1 MTMLRKVFLVLNLLL
16 GAVLALTPFVLFP
29 VCGPMPNGKYM
40 MCHYSGIFIAGMGA
54 LIVVLSLL
62 ALWGHR
68 KRWAASLSGV
78 LSIVA
83 ALLCYLVPMRIIV
96 IGDKAGWGWECGLCK
111 AADMACHTTTMPAVT
126 VLVSALVLVNVFAL
140 IYGFVGRG
148 R

>member
-1 MTMLRKVFLVLNLLL
+1 MTMLRKAFLVLNLLL

-29 VCGPMPNGKYM
+29 VCGPMPNGKHM
-40 MCHYSGIFIAGMGA
+40 MCHYSGTFIAGMGA

-62 ALWGHR
+62 AFWGHR
-68 KRWAASLSGV
+68 KRWVSSLSGI

-126 VLVSALVLVNVFAL
+126 VLVSALVLVNVVAL
-140 IYGFVGRG
+140 IHGFVGRG

>member
-1 MTMLRKVFLVLNLLL
+1 MTMLRKAFLVLNLLL

-40 MCHYSGIFIAGMGA
+40 MCHYSGIFITGMGA

>member
-1 MTMLRKVFLVLNLLL
+1 MKKILFILNALL
-16 GAVLALTPFVLFP
+16 GVVLALTPFVLFP

-40 MCHYSGIFIAGMGA
+40 MCHYSGIFITGMGA

-68 KRWAASLSGV
+68 QRWVAPLSGV

-83 ALLCYLVPMRIIV
+83 ALLSYLVPMRIVV
-96 IGDKAGWGWECGLCK
+96 IGNKATMGWECGLCK
-111 AADMACHTTTMPAVT
+111 AADMACHTATMPTVT
-126 VLVSALVLVNVFAL
+126 VLVSALVLVNVVAL
-140 IYGFVGRG
+140 IHGFVGRG

>member
-1 MTMLRKVFLVLNLLL
+1 MKKILFILNALL
-16 GAVLALTPFVLFP
+16 GVVLALTPFVLFP

-40 MCHYSGIFIAGMGA
+40 MCHYSGIFITGMGA

-68 KRWAASLSGV
+68 KRWVAPLSGV

-83 ALLCYLVPMRIIV
+83 ALLSYLVPMRIVV
-96 IGDKAGWGWECGLCK
+96 IGNKATMGWEGGLCK
-111 AADMACHTTTMPAVT
+111 AADMACHTVTMPAVT

-140 IYGFVGRG
+140 IHGFVGRG

>member
-1 MTMLRKVFLVLNLLL
+1 MKKILFILNALL
-16 GAVLALTPFVLFP
+16 GVVLALTPFVLFP

-40 MCHYSGIFIAGMGA
+40 MCHYSGIFITGMGA

-68 KRWAASLSGV
+68 KWAASLSGV

-83 ALLCYLVPMRIIV
+83 ALLSYLVPMRIVV
-96 IGDKAGWGWECGLCK
+96 IGNKATMGWECGLCK
-111 AADMACHTTTMPAVT
+111 AADMACHTVTMPAVT
-126 VLVSALVLVNVFAL
+126 VLVSALVLVNVVAL
-140 IYGFVGRG
+140 IHGFVGRG

>member
-1 MTMLRKVFLVLNLLL
+1 MKMKKIFFILNALL
-16 GAVLALTPFVLFP
+16 GAALALTPFVLFP

-126 VLVSALVLVNVFAL
+126 VLVSALVLVNVVAL
-140 IYGFVGRG
+140 IHGFVGRG

>member
-1 MTMLRKVFLVLNLLL
+1 MTMLRKAFLVLNLLL

-40 MCHYSGIFIAGMGA
+40 MCHYSGIFITGMGA

-68 KRWAASLSGV
+68 KRWVAPLSGV

-83 ALLCYLVPMRIIV
+83 ALLSYLVPMRIVV
-96 IGDKAGWGWECGLCK
+96 IGNKATMGWECGLCK

-126 VLVSALVLVNVFAL
+126 VLVSALVLVNVVAL
-140 IYGFVGRG
+140 IHGFVGRG

>member
-1 MTMLRKVFLVLNLLL
+1 MTMLRKAFLVLNLLL

-29 VCGPMPNGKYM
+29 VCGPMPNGKHM

-68 KRWAASLSGV
+68 KRWAASLSGI

-83 ALLCYLVPMRIIV
+83 ALLCYLVPMRTLV
-96 IGDKAGWGWECGLCK
+96 IEDKATMGWECGLCK

-126 VLVSALVLVNVFAL
+126 VLVSALVLVNVVAL
-140 IYGFVGRG
+140 IHGFVGRG

>member
-1 MTMLRKVFLVLNLLL
+1 MKKILFILNALL
-16 GAVLALTPFVLFP
+16 GVVLALTPFVLFP

-40 MCHYSGIFIAGMGA
+40 MCHYSGIFITGMGA

-68 KRWAASLSGV
+68 KRWVAPLSGV

-83 ALLCYLVPMRIIV
+83 ALLSYLVPMRIVV
-96 IGDKAGWGWECGLCK
+96 IGNKATMGWECGLCK
-111 AADMACHTTTMPAVT
+111 AADMACHTATMPTVT
-126 VLVSALVLVNVFAL
+126 VLVSALVLVNVVAL
-140 IYGFVGRG
+140 IHGFVARG

>member
-1 MTMLRKVFLVLNLLL
+1 MKKILFILNALL
-16 GAVLALTPFVLFP
+16 GVVLALTPFVLFP

-40 MCHYSGIFIAGMGA
+40 MCHYSGIFITGMGA

-68 KRWAASLSGV
+68 KRWVAPLSGV

-83 ALLCYLVPMRIIV
+83 ALLSYLVPMRIVV
-96 IGDKAGWGWECGLCK
+96 IGNKATMGWECGLCK

-126 VLVSALVLVNVFAL
+126 VLVSALVLVHVVAL
-140 IYGFVGRG
+140 IRGFVGRG

>member
-1 MTMLRKVFLVLNLLL
+1 MTMLRKAFLVLNLLL
-16 GAVLALTPFVLFP
+16 GAVLALTPLVLFP

-83 ALLCYLVPMRIIV
+83 ALLCYLVPMRTLV
-96 IGDKAGWGWECGLCK
+96 IGDKATMGWECGLCK

-126 VLVSALVLVNVFAL
+126 VLVSALVLVNVVAL
-140 IYGFVGRG
+140 IHGFVGRG

>member
-1 MTMLRKVFLVLNLLL
+1 MKKILFILNALL
-16 GAVLALTPFVLFP
+16 GVVLALTPFVLFP

-40 MCHYSGIFIAGMGA
+40 MCHYSGIFITGMGA

-68 KRWAASLSGV
+68 KRWVAPLSGV

-83 ALLCYLVPMRIIV
+83 ALLSYLVPMRIVV
-96 IGDKAGWGWECGLCK
+96 IGNKATMGWECGLCK
-111 AADMACHTTTMPAVT
+111 AADMACHTATMPTVT

-140 IYGFVGRG
+140 IHGFVGRG

>member
-1 MTMLRKVFLVLNLLL
+1 MKKILFILNALL
-16 GAVLALTPFVLFP
+16 GVVLALTPFVLFP

-40 MCHYSGIFIAGMGA
+40 MCHYSGIFITGMGA

-68 KRWAASLSGV
+68 KRWVAPLSGV

-83 ALLCYLVPMRIIV
+83 ALLSYLVPMRIVV
-96 IGDKAGWGWECGLCK
+96 IGNKATMGWECGLCK
-111 AADMACHTTTMPAVT
+111 AADMVCHTATMPTVT
-126 VLVSALVLVNVFAL
+126 VLVSALVLVNVVAL
-140 IYGFVGRG
+140 IHGFVGRG